1 MNLHPIG
8 ALAAGLALALTVR
21 VAVPRVTRALA
32 VHREWVALVDR
43 EARDRELN
51 WKLAEAAMSSP
62 YSLAA
67 LRGAFYAVDAV
78 FGDEER
84 SLALIKAA
92 AVIRSLGFAVE
103 LARREAPAGKR
114 RHP

>member
-8 ALAAGLALALTVR
+8 TIAAGLLVVVAVR
-21 VAVPRVTRALA
+21 VVAPRLTRALA

-51 WKLAEAAMSSP
+51 WKLAEVAMSSP
-62 YSLAA
+62 YSLAT

-78 FGDEER
+78 FADEAR

-92 AVIRSLGFAVE
+92 ATIRSLGFAVE
-103 LARREAPAGKR
+103 LAQREAPSR
-114 RHP
+114 RRRP